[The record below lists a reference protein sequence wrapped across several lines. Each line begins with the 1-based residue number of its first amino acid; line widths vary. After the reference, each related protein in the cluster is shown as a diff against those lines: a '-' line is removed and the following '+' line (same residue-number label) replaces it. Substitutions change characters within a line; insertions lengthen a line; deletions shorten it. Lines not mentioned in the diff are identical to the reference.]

1 MKRVWN
7 LFLMPISII
16 VVPSKKK
23 KFFKRVFPLWG
34 LTLLGVFSLA
44 IMVGAISLT
53 YYKLHQSEKEL
64 VFWQNKYQQDVAS
77 LKNTLVQ
84 LKQTEQKLRSLL
96 KLGSK
101 EEIIKQA
108 EFKDLP
114 SSSGA
119 VEIEDIKQEIEK
131 RIRSISSLKVY
142 LKRQKSI
149 YLATPLGWPT
159 SGYISSSFGWR
170 IHPITGLKDF
180 HHGVD
185 IAASI
190 GTPVKSTANGIVVY
204 TGRTKGNGNFV
215 IIEHGCGYSTLY
227 AHLKKYIVKEG
238 QEVKRG
244 DVIGYVG
251 STGLSTGSHLH
262 YEVWKNKKRINPLP
276 YIKEKINFAQG

>member
-16 VVPSKKK
+16 VVPYKKN

-34 LTLLGVFSLA
+34 LILLGVFSLA

-185 IAASI
+185 IAAS
-190 GTPVKSTANGIVVY
+190 
-204 TGRTKGNGNFV
+204 
-215 IIEHGCGYSTLY
+215 
-227 AHLKKYIVKEG
+227 
-238 QEVKRG
+238 
-244 DVIGYVG
+244 
-251 STGLSTGSHLH
+251 
-262 YEVWKNKKRINPLP
+262 LP
-276 YIKEKINFAQG
+276 FMPI